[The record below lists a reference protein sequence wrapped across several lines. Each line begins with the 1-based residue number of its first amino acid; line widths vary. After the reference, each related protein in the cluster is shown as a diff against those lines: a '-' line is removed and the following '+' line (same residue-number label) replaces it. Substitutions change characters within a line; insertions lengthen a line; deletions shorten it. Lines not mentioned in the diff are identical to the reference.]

1 MQSST
6 AILALYDVSQRANL
20 LLTLLPEL
28 KQFYSLGLLS
38 FMHAYQDYLILWN
51 VQITQCNVQRIIGH
65 YAKYKPFFIL

>member
-1 MQSST
+1 MQSNT
-6 AILALYDVSQRANL
+6 AILALYYVSQRANI

-28 KQFYSLGLLS
+28 KQFYSLRLLS

-51 VQITQCNVQRIIGH
+51 VQITQCNVQRTIGH